1 MSGVTLFSSAWEA
14 QSEAHIYGY
23 AIQALN
29 PGLIKCAALGNR
41 LSQNPHTS
49 TEMLVVV
56 DSSLV
61 LFAINGPEMEMQRI
75 CDAPVFSKVLDIV
88 FSGNSGD
95 SDGVY
100 IVLSSDGQLVLV
112 DSEAIGD
119 RRRLRVIERYSVLT
133 QEEDGLAIRLL
144 RKLVADPLAR
154 CVAAVSWIDFIEV
167 SMLVWSTGQSRYPQI
182 RNERIQISTG
192 EAICDAAILMPSPT
206 ETQRI
211 LLLAAVMDGEK
222 QSYFLHLYE
231 IWTISTAS
239 HMAFSLVAKLPLPLD
254 LATPLHIIPLPQFPE
269 HFILITETEAGR
281 LSPGDVMAYLESEH
295 EQGFDYIFL
304 SGNCAANTIM
314 RITTDSNSTETDQF
328 SPQTSDLNASA
339 PIRWLYPVL
348 GNQSP
353 MLDFTLQSG
362 TLYATNSR
370 GQSGGILRAQFGHS
384 ARLLS
389 ETTASD
395 DDIQETELVAPI
407 WAFYVQSRHSNSKKT
422 SCIVLQHAN
431 TNVPVL
437 EAHGEWVVFEPLYR
451 IISNQRLLFIGNIRS
466 NMLLCV
472 FRGCVGVVDLQSAEL
487 SLIPIMS
494 AVDNQVFTHGAC
506 LASESR
512 IWVALAIQP
521 RSLSTSRTTLVRVA
535 SVTPSHTANISSEQ
549 WEFAEVFVEAD
560 VSCMRLFVIGA
571 SIVLAIGTYAPELRL
586 YRLEAEST
594 AVPKV
599 TPIHFDMPLAF
610 TQDSCEQMSDSMSIG
625 SRAGPAVSDI
635 CILHEPSVSY
645 VLVGL
650 RDGHLSWKSLHTGC
664 LTDTGDY
671 TCVGAAI
678 SDPRVVKVGKVPV
691 SFATDSVQFKSIL
704 PGAVVCSS
712 SLYLAKIG
720 ELCQLNITPCQG
732 PYTLYA
738 SIHCIAPLLAENAA
752 NSGPR
757 SCANDDESI
766 GARSQTQRFFA
777 TYTDGRVGTLEID
790 FFAECSISTYSVKA
804 EPKRL
809 VVDQNTGLLLV
820 ACKAPVSL
828 DPEVSGWTSELKAVD
843 PRTGWIHD
851 KVQFRAMELVCSL
864 ATWNIRGP
872 KTYRYLC
879 VGTTQ
884 FAEDMRSTGGRLVI
898 YSIKQT
904 KRKSRTKRAGSSLE
918 LMGYELKYVW
928 ESDRRGPVSALA
940 SLGDSYL
947 VVAVG
952 SSCLVLKL
960 DVVQKRLIECCECRL
975 RFAATSLDVRGYDI
989 VVGSQR
995 ESVNVLRF
1003 TPSVDP
1009 NGCDQLVLMH
1019 SARFGGHTVD
1029 ARFIADDLVAG
1040 IDHNGFLYVVGIPKH
1055 STEFAL
1061 DYVLGMHLQT
1071 ECTRMQVGRL
1081 IQKPSQPQH
1090 ALSWSTGHS
1099 TSCLPDA
1106 DHLVVSTLSG
1116 ALWTLLRI
1124 SEVAYEVLRKLE
1136 QTMLK
1141 MPVLHPAF
1149 PLVPSSE
1156 GLVNRAGKGS
1166 RIQPAGTID
1175 GTYLTIFASQLTRD
1189 EQIEVVSSSPDLT
1202 RAALSLDPESNSA
1215 SAAIA
1220 RLLYTLNHTCIC

>member
-269 HFILITETEAGR
+269 HFILITETE
-281 LSPGDVMAYLESEH
+281 
-295 EQGFDYIFL
+295 
-304 SGNCAANTIM
+304 
-314 RITTDSNSTETDQF
+314 
-328 SPQTSDLNASA
+328 
-339 PIRWLYPVL
+339 
-348 GNQSP
+348 
-353 MLDFTLQSG
+353 
-362 TLYATNSR
+362 
-370 GQSGGILRAQFGHS
+370 
-384 ARLLS
+384 
-389 ETTASD
+389 
-395 DDIQETELVAPI
+395 
-407 WAFYVQSRHSNSKKT
+407 
-422 SCIVLQHAN
+422 
-431 TNVPVL
+431 
-437 EAHGEWVVFEPLYR
+437 
-451 IISNQRLLFIGNIRS
+451 
-466 NMLLCV
+466 
-472 FRGCVGVVDLQSAEL
+472 SAEL

-560 VSCMRLFVIGA
+560 VSCVRLFVIGA

-664 LTDTGDY
+664 LTDAGDY

-691 SFATDSVQFKSIL
+691 SFATDSVQFESIL

>member
-269 HFILITETEAGR
+269 HFILITETEVVLGT
-281 LSPGDVMAYLESEH
+281 
-295 EQGFDYIFL
+295 
-304 SGNCAANTIM
+304 NTIM

-560 VSCMRLFVIGA
+560 VSCVRLFVIGA

-664 LTDTGDY
+664 LTDAGDY

-691 SFATDSVQFKSIL
+691 SFATDSVQFESIL

-738 SIHCIAPLLAENAA
+738 SIHCIAPLLAENTA

>member
-269 HFILITETEAGR
+269 HFILITETE
-281 LSPGDVMAYLESEH
+281 
-295 EQGFDYIFL
+295 
-304 SGNCAANTIM
+304 
-314 RITTDSNSTETDQF
+314 
-328 SPQTSDLNASA
+328 
-339 PIRWLYPVL
+339 
-348 GNQSP
+348 
-353 MLDFTLQSG
+353 
-362 TLYATNSR
+362 
-370 GQSGGILRAQFGHS
+370 
-384 ARLLS
+384 
-389 ETTASD
+389 
-395 DDIQETELVAPI
+395 
-407 WAFYVQSRHSNSKKT
+407 
-422 SCIVLQHAN
+422 
-431 TNVPVL
+431 
-437 EAHGEWVVFEPLYR
+437 
-451 IISNQRLLFIGNIRS
+451 
-466 NMLLCV
+466 
-472 FRGCVGVVDLQSAEL
+472 SAEL

-560 VSCMRLFVIGA
+560 VSCVRLFVIGA

-691 SFATDSVQFKSIL
+691 SFATDSVQFESIL

-720 ELCQLNITPCQG
+720 ELCQLSITPCQG

-820 ACKAPVSL
+820 ACKALVSL